1 MAKIQYI
8 PPRSAAKTMISS
20 FEKNPDISGKPASA
34 SAPTIRVKQVNGIA
48 LRKPDIRSMF
58 WFPAIAAMIDPA
70 AMKRRALKKACVIR
84 WKIPAVYAPIET
96 ATIM

>member
-1 MAKIQYI
+1 M
-8 PPRSAAKTMISS
+8 
-20 FEKNPDISGKPASA
+20 
-34 SAPTIRVKQVNGIA
+34 NGIA

-58 WFPAIAAMIDPA
+58 WFPAIAPMIEPA
-70 AMKRRALKKACVIR
+70 AMKRSALKKACVIR

>member
-1 MAKIQYI
+1 M
-8 PPRSAAKTMISS
+8 
-20 FEKNPDISGKPASA
+20 
-34 SAPTIRVKQVNGIA
+34 NGIA

-58 WFPAIAAMIDPA
+58 WFPAIAPMIEPA
-70 AMKRRALKKACVIR
+70 AMKRSALKKAWVMR